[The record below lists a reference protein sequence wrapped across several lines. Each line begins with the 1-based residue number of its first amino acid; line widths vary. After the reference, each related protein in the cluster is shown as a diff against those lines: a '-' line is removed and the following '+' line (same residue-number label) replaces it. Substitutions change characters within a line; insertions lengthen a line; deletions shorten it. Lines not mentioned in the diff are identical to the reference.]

1 MENHWTNGAIPT
13 GLDLWIDFESRKP
26 FWMRSKKSTTT
37 ASSTVTSNLRVRAR
51 VFYTV
56 ERLFRDDMAVRARCA
71 DLLLKS
77 KENDHDI
84 KLADFGFAKQTESR
98 SLDTQCGT
106 PGYERSLSLQ
116 RRGRV
121 RELCRGARRYVAPEI
136 IKGHKYGYEVDMW
149 SCGVIVYI
157 LLGG

>member
-1 MENHWTNGAIPT
+1 M
-13 GLDLWIDFESRKP
+13 
-26 FWMRSKKSTTT
+26 
-37 ASSTVTSNLRVRAR
+37 TSNLRVRAR

-56 ERLFRDDMAVRARCA
+56 ERLFQDDMAVRARCA

-121 RELCRGARRYVAPEI
+121 RELCRGARSYVAPEI
-136 IKGHKYGYEVDMW
+136 IKRNKYGCEVDMW

>member
-1 MENHWTNGAIPT
+1 MS
-13 GLDLWIDFESRKP
+13 SR
-26 FWMRSKKSTTT
+26 
-37 ASSTVTSNLRVRAR
+37 SSTVTSNLRVRAR

>member
-1 MENHWTNGAIPT
+1 MS
-13 GLDLWIDFESRKP
+13 FR
-26 FWMRSKKSTTT
+26 
-37 ASSTVTSNLRVRAR
+37 SSTLTSNLRVRAR
-51 VFYTV
+51 VLYPV
-56 ERLFRDDMAVRARCA
+56 ERLSRAETAVRGRCA

-84 KLADFGFAKQTESR
+84 KLADFGFAKKCDGR
-98 SLDTQCGT
+98 SLDLQCGT

-121 RELCRGARRYVAPEI
+121 RELCRGAHRYVAPEI
-136 IKGHKYGYEVDMW
+136 IKGLKYGYEVDMW

>member
-1 MENHWTNGAIPT
+1 
-13 GLDLWIDFESRKP
+13 
-26 FWMRSKKSTTT
+26 
-37 ASSTVTSNLRVRAR
+37 
-51 VFYTV
+51 
-56 ERLFRDDMAVRARCA
+56 MAVRARCA

-77 KENDHDI
+77 KDNDHDI
-84 KLADFGFAKQTESR
+84 KLAGFGFAKQTESR

>member
-1 MENHWTNGAIPT
+1 M
-13 GLDLWIDFESRKP
+13 
-26 FWMRSKKSTTT
+26 
-37 ASSTVTSNLRVRAR
+37 
-51 VFYTV
+51 
-56 ERLFRDDMAVRARCA
+56 RARCA

-84 KLADFGFAKQTESR
+84 KLADFGFAKQTECR

-106 PGYERSLSLQ
+106 PGYEQPGSRTSE
-116 RRGRV
+116 RP
-121 RELCRGARRYVAPEI
+121 RELRHGACRYVAPEI
-136 IKGHKYGYEVDMW
+136 IKGLKYGYEVDMW